1 MVRWWLIGWKIMEN
15 GISLK
20 MMELWDKM
28 ISNVREVSI
37 RGGNIVVVVNEGDE
51 TSKEVVDLFN
61 KYFCLLCYKS
71 NI

>member
-1 MVRWWLIGWKIMEN
+1 
-15 GISLK
+15 
-20 MMELWDKM
+20 M